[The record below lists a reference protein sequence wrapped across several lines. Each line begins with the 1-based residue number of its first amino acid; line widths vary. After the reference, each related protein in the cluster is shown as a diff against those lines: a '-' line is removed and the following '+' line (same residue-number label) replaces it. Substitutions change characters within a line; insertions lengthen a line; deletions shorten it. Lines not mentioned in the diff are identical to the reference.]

1 MRALAIAAA
10 ASLVVSC
17 SPDDPASG
25 DAVDVT
31 VFAAASLSAAFTE
44 IGDVF
49 MAANPGAEVR
59 FNFAGSSDLAAQ
71 IGEGAPADVYAS
83 ADVANMDKLVAAG
96 AAATE
101 PVVFATNAAAIIVES
116 GNPEGITDVGDL
128 ADDDLVVVQ
137 CALEVPCGAYAA
149 EILANAGVDVT
160 PKSYEANVNAV
171 VTKITVGEADAGIVY
186 RTDVLAADDAADGVV
201 LPDDINVVADYPIVV
216 TETSADPDGA
226 GAFVETV
233 LGAAGRDI
241 LERHG
246 FGTP

>member
-1 MRALAIAAA
+1 MRAVAFAVA

-17 SPDDPASG
+17 GSDDRATG

-31 VFAAASLSAAFTE
+31 VFAAASLTAAFTE
-44 IGDVF
+44 IGDAF

-59 FNFAGSSDLAAQ
+59 FNFAGSSELAAQ

-83 ADVANMDKLVAAG
+83 ADVANMAELVAAG
-96 AAATE
+96 AAATD

-116 GNPEGITDVGDL
+116 DNPEGINDVGDL

-137 CALEVPCGAYAA
+137 CALEVPCGAYAT

-171 VTKITVGEADAGIVY
+171 VTKITLGEADAGIVY
-186 RTDVLAADDAADGVV
+186 RTDVLATGDAADGVV
-201 LPDDINVVADYPIVV
+201 LPDDINVLAEYPIVV
-216 TETSADPDGA
+216 TESSPDPAGA
-226 GAFVETV
+226 RAFVEAV
-233 LGAAGRDI
+233 RGAAGRDI
-241 LERHG
+241 LESYG